1 MLSIDETIENVEKLY
16 QAVTGRPAPP
26 ADTVYAPIPAE
37 KDPVE
42 HVEEQLSRLLS
53 AVGQSVQGGDALWQ
67 GASWAPPLSI
77 WESDREMLLS
87 FEVPGVSREHVEI
100 VLQGNLLTIRGQRP
114 SAKGDAKLRA
124 SERPLGP
131 FRRTVPLPIA
141 VKSTEPNAQLRD
153 GILEIRIPKEPREN
167 SAPRPIPLS

>member
-26 ADTVYAPIPAE
+26 PDSVYAPIPAE
-37 KDPVE
+37 KDPIE

-77 WESDREMLLS
+77 WESDRELLLS
-87 FEVPGVSREHVEI
+87 FELPGVAREQVE
-100 VLQGNLLTIRGQRP
+100 VVQQGNLLTIRGNRP
-114 SAKGDAKLRA
+114 SVKGDTKLRA

-131 FRRTVPLPIA
+131 FRRTVPLPA
-141 VKSTEPNAQLRD
+141 GVKQVEPNAQMRD
-153 GILEIRIPKEPREN
+153 GILEIRVPKESRE
-167 SAPRPIPLS
+167 AVQPRPIQVT